1 MTDPARGEAQSQ
13 QRPKK
18 TVSGQSRSCR
28 VCRIRKVKCDRVKPC
43 RACCAHGHPSK
54 CVYDI
59 GPGDEEFQP
68 ISQADEIR
76 NLRNELKELRAKIS
90 RQGDTA
96 PGTRR
101 LAELERLFDAI
112 RSAPINV
119 VDDLIGQIRANHRG
133 PARRGLL
140 RSGSSDDDASDG
152 GSTSSSGSMISRRLP
167 LRRPPYGSFS
177 PSGSEDSEQDEYDF
191 NTGKSR
197 SSTSLWED
205 SSSTTTSSSSST
217 TTITIDDDLYLPLS
231 RFVSNKPALDVFVQ
245 RFVDSFSP
253 EVDTS
258 SGRAGAL
265 RAAAGIRMFSPMITN
280 AFEAVSLTF
289 FGRSVQDPRIESAGL
304 RLYPRTLRSL
314 QEALLDPERSRSEA
328 TLVTVTLLLAFESI
342 ERTSQKA
349 VAAHAMGAMRL
360 MQHRGPES
368 LMYGVEHLIFTE
380 LRPYWVGA
388 ALVDRKPTVFNEP
401 AWKTVP
407 WSAGTTEK
415 DLLHHLLDLA
425 VEIPELLW
433 KHDQLAAAQQSQI
446 LGRAEVRVKQADLW
460 NGVGDLTDRFLQFK
474 KDWIDCYPGGAPQE
488 TVEPQGPDAFPVF
501 RCYDLRTM
509 KVIVPPTLV
518 YPDLRLLQT
527 VCVYAAYRL
536 ILSTIDT
543 RPEGAVTMAE
553 KYQLAC
559 DIARSLECYIRRA
572 PGNMINRLALPVR
585 VAWEAFPPGGVE
597 RDFMRQVFAL
607 VEQRHALRL
616 WGSSMPELSPRA
628 GAP

>member
-1 MTDPARGEAQSQ
+1 MTDSARSEAKS

-18 TVSGQSRSCR
+18 TASRQSRSCR
-28 VCRIRKVKCDRVKPC
+28 VCRVRKVKCDRVKPC
-43 RACCAHGHPSK
+43 HACCAHGHPSE
-54 CVYDI
+54 CVYDL
-59 GPGDEEFQP
+59 GPGDEDFQP

-76 NLRNELKELRAKIS
+76 NLRNEIKELRAKIS
-90 RQGDTA
+90 RQREHASGA
-96 PGTRR
+96 RR

-112 RSAPINV
+112 RSAPIDV
-119 VDDLIGQIRANHRG
+119 VDDLIGQIRAG
-133 PARRGLL
+133 RRGLP
-140 RSGSSDDDASDG
+140 RSGTADEDDASDG
-152 GSTSSSGSMISRRLP
+152 SSTSSSSLMTSRRLLP
-167 LRRPPYGSFS
+167 LRPLPYSRVS
-177 PSGSEDSEQDEYDF
+177 PSGSAEAEEQDEYDF
-191 NTGKSR
+191 NTDSGSRSR
-197 SSTSLWED
+197 SSSADT
-205 SSSTTTSSSSST
+205 SSTSGSSSSSAS
-217 TTITIDDDLYLPLS
+217 TISIDDDSCGPLS
-231 RFVSNKPALDVFVQ
+231 RFASAKLALDVFVE
-245 RFVDSFSP
+245 RFLDAFSP
-253 EVDTS
+253 EVDSS

-265 RAAAGIRMFSPMITN
+265 RAAASIRMFSPMIAN
-280 AFEAVSLTF
+280 AFDAVSMTF
-289 FGRSVQDPRIESAGL
+289 FGRSVKDPRIESAGL
-304 RLYPRTLRSL
+304 QLYPRTLRSL
-314 QEALLDPERSRSEA
+314 QQALLDPERSRAEA

-342 ERTSQKA
+342 ERTSQQG
-349 VAAHAMGAMRL
+349 VSAHAMGAMRL
-360 MQHRGPES
+360 MQHRGPENH
-368 LMYGVEHLIFTE
+368 MYGVEHLLFTE

-388 ALVDRKPTVFNEP
+388 TIVDRKPTFFNEP

-433 KHDQLAAAQQSQI
+433 KHDQLAAAQRSQV
-446 LGRAEVRVKQADLW
+446 LGRTELRVKQTQLW
-460 NGVGDLTDRFLQFK
+460 NGIADLTYRFLQFK
-474 KDWIDCYPGGAPQE
+474 QDWIDCYPAGAPQE
-488 TVEPQGPDAFPVF
+488 TVEPQGPDEFPVF
-501 RCYDLRTM
+501 RYYDLRTM
-509 KVIVPPTLV
+509 KVVQPPTLV

-527 VCVYAAYRL
+527 VCVYSAYRL

-597 RDFMRQVFAL
+597 RDFLRQVFAL

-628 GAP
+628 GSP